1 LPTEVSKWRLLGLCR
16 SKRAL
21 AIPVTFLIL
30 FVSTLGIIAVTYY
43 YSIERI
49 DARSVTLKNSM
60 AEQAMG
66 SFDDALSSVL
76 WQSGSSRTLQINDYG
91 GELRV
96 QPSTNSLLVNV
107 TDNNNISDAI
117 FNATVGQ
124 VVYELPYSE
133 TADTGLF
140 LKGDSRSIV
149 NQSGSVMT
157 QLYIR
162 NGQEHV
168 EIVLRYR
175 LITSAVAYVN
185 EDNTTIN
192 DVRIYVVNLSSSQDI
207 DSNGEVPLVIS
218 CVNVEN
224 IVTTYN
230 VSYQT
235 GALTVNA
242 NLDGVQ
248 GQVSIPISGS
258 SSGAVV
264 NLELIVCDVKIERW
278 IR

>member
-1 LPTEVSKWRLLGLCR
+1 LPTEVSRWRLMELCR

-60 AEQAMG
+60 AEQAIG
-66 SFDDALSSVL
+66 SFDEALSSVL

-96 QPSTNSLLVNV
+96 QPSTNHLLVNV
-107 TDNNNISDAI
+107 TDNNNISDTV
-117 FNATVGQ
+117 FDATVGQ

-162 NGQEHV
+162 SGQEHV

-185 EDNTTIN
+185 EGNTTIN
-192 DVRIYVVNLSSSQDI
+192 DVRIYMVNLSSSQDI
-207 DSNGEVPLVIS
+207 ESNGEVPLVIS
-218 CVNVEN
+218 CVDVEN
-224 IVTTYN
+224 NVTTYN

-248 GQVSIPISGS
+248 RQVSIPISGS
-258 SSGAVV
+258 TSGTVV
-264 NLELIVCDVKIERW
+264 KLELIVCDVKIERW

>member
-1 LPTEVSKWRLLGLCR
+1 
-16 SKRAL
+16 
-21 AIPVTFLIL
+21 
-30 FVSTLGIIAVTYY
+30 
-43 YSIERI
+43 
-49 DARSVTLKNSM
+49 M
-60 AEQAMG
+60 AEQAMV

-76 WQSGSSRTLQINDYG
+76 WQSGSSRTLQINDFG

-96 QPSTNSLLVNV
+96 QPSTNHLLVNV
-107 TDNNNISDAI
+107 TDKDNISDTV

-124 VVYELPYSE
+124 VMYELPYSE

-140 LKGDSRSIV
+140 LEGDSRSIV
-149 NQSGSVMT
+149 NQPGSVTT

-162 NGQEHV
+162 NGLQHV

-175 LITSAVAYVN
+175 LIASAVAYVN

-207 DSNGEVPLVIS
+207 ESTGEVPLVIS

-224 IVTTYN
+224 DVTTYN

-242 NLDGVQ
+242 DLDGVQ

-264 NLELIVCDVKIERW
+264 NLDLIVCDVKIERW